1 MAADED
7 RVVLLF
13 PGRRSRGRIIIV
25 HDMEEG
31 DYTQPTNLIAENHLW
46 EIRGKEGKETMKNTS
61 QNMVQRIA
69 QIRPELHERFTVKRI
84 GVFGS
89 CARGDESSESD
100 VDIIVELAEP
110 TFDNYM
116 DLKFR
121 LEELL
126 QRPVD
131 LVMADTVKPRLKPI
145 IEKEVIYA

>member
-1 MAADED
+1 MRKATTQSVLETIAAM
-7 RVVLLF
+7 RL
-13 PGRRSRGRIIIV
+13 
-25 HDMEEG
+25 
-31 DYTQPTNLIAENHLW
+31 
-46 EIRGKEGKETMKNTS
+46 
-61 QNMVQRIA
+61 
-69 QIRPELHERFTVKRI
+69 ELSERFTVKRI

-89 CARGDESSESD
+89 WARGDESSESD

-121 LEELL
+121 LEEAL

-145 IEKEVIYA
+145 IEKEVIYP